1 MPQLFTRALQSSAEE
16 GDGHEGKEKTVR
28 GGKKDEKEMDLSF
41 FFFLPRMR
49 AGMAFLRKLSS
60 GTPVNLLYFLYK

>member
-28 GGKKDEKEMDLSF
+28 GGEERREGDGFVF

>member
-16 GDGHEGKEKTVR
+16 GDGHEGKEKTVH

-41 FFFLPRMR
+41 FFSPQNESWN
-49 AGMAFLRKLSS
+49 GVPKEAFLWHTCES
-60 GTPVNLLYFLYK
+60 VVFLI

>member
-41 FFFLPRMR
+41 FFFFSPEWELEWR
-49 AGMAFLRKLSS
+49 S
-60 GTPVNLLYFLYK
+60 

>member
-41 FFFLPRMR
+41 FFFFSPE
-49 AGMAFLRKLSS
+49 
-60 GTPVNLLYFLYK
+60 

>member
-41 FFFLPRMR
+41 FFSPE
-49 AGMAFLRKLSS
+49 
-60 GTPVNLLYFLYK
+60 

>member
-28 GGKKDEKEMDLSF
+28 GGKKDEKEMDLFCF
-41 FFFLPRMR
+41 FSPQNESWN
-49 AGMAFLRKLSS
+49 GVPKEAFLWHTCES
-60 GTPVNLLYFLYK
+60 VVFLI

>member
-28 GGKKDEKEMDLSF
+28 GGKKDEEEMDLSF
-41 FFFLPRMR
+41 FSLPRMR

-60 GTPVNLLYFLYK
+60 GTPVNLLHFLYK

>member
-16 GDGHEGKEKTVR
+16 GDGHEGKEKTAWGEERREGDGFV
-28 GGKKDEKEMDLSF
+28 

>member
-28 GGKKDEKEMDLSF
+28 GGKKDEKEMGLSF
-41 FFFLPRMR
+41 FFSPQNESWN
-49 AGMAFLRKLSS
+49 GVPKEAFLWHTCES
-60 GTPVNLLYFLYK
+60 VVFLI

>member
-41 FFFLPRMR
+41 FFPPQNECWN
-49 AGMAFLRKLSS
+49 GVPKQAFLWHTCES
-60 GTPVNLLYFLYK
+60 VVFLI

>member
-41 FFFLPRMR
+41 FFFSPQNESWN
-49 AGMAFLRKLSS
+49 GVPKEAFLWHTCES
-60 GTPVNLLYFLYK
+60 VVFLI

>member
-41 FFFLPRMR
+41 FSLPRMR

>member
-16 GDGHEGKEKTVR
+16 GDGQEGKEKTVR
-28 GGKKDEKEMDLSF
+28 GGREGDGF
-41 FFFLPRMR
+41 VFFFLPRMS
-49 AGMAFLRKLSS
+49 AGAAFLRKLSS

>member
-41 FFFLPRMR
+41 FSLPRMR
-49 AGMAFLRKLSS
+49 AGMALLRKLSS